1 MRRVLI
7 AIPISIFLVATGATV
22 AVGQE
27 EMVAGAGQAT
37 AAVDWL
43 QWELGPAGFLMTKDE
58 EKEWK
63 KITSEAQ
70 AKAFVDLFWARRNPD
85 PAQPFN
91 PFKAQ
96 FDSRVRYAD
105 DNFSYE
111 GKRGALSDRGRV
123 LIVMGPPHQAENR
136 APTETVERMDDQ
148 AFGSDEVRGNAAL
161 WLYDPSRLPPK
172 LKIKGT
178 QVLYVF
184 YEERLGT
191 NNYVLDRSHREAT
204 MGTRSLAK
212 APEVYVLHP
221 KLTTVPKPVAVPNAV
236 AANPAHLDWLAI
248 PSPPLN
254 EQAII
259 LAEPGVADAGH
270 RPWWLHIELPDDAP
284 KLDLLAGQVKTPDG
298 DVISTFEKAVTAVD
312 FQGHSFYHL
321 TFPLEAGSYMIEVVG
336 ASAGEPQL
344 VYAEDV
350 TVPEAA
356 EGTWLSEIIVG
367 LHAEQK
373 DDALLGSAYCLGRL
387 HVLPLTGTDVTRENE
402 ISYFGF
408 LVRPAES
415 SDGKVALS
423 SRAQLRR
430 DGRRFG
436 RPLDMPMEAVQVTD
450 DVFVYANSL
459 NLAALPETGEYILT
473 FEVSDPT
480 TELTVER
487 EVTLNVLE

>member
-1 MRRVLI
+1 MRRRFI
-7 AIPISIFLVATGATV
+7 AVPLFIFLVAAVATV

-27 EMVAGAGQAT
+27 EMVASAGQAT
-37 AAVDWL
+37 ATVDWL
-43 QWELGPAGFLMTKDE
+43 KWDLGPAGFLMTKDDK
-58 EKEWK
+58 KEWK

-70 AKAFVDLFWARRNPD
+70 AKAFVDLFWAKRNPD

-105 DNFSYE
+105 ENFSYE

-136 APTETVERMDDQ
+136 APTETVERMDDSS
-148 AFGSDEVRGNAAL
+148 FGSDEVRGNAAL
-161 WLYDPSRLPPK
+161 WLYDPSRLPPQM
-172 LKIKGT
+172 KIKGT
-178 QVLYVF
+178 QVLFVF

-191 NNYVLDRSHREAT
+191 NNFVLDRSHREAS

-221 KLTTVPKPVAVPNAV
+221 KLTAVPKPVAVPNAV
-236 AANPAHLDWLAI
+236 AANPAHLDWLATA
-248 PSPPLN
+248 SPPLN
-254 EQAII
+254 DQAII
-259 LAEPGVADAGH
+259 LAEPGVADADH

-284 KLDLLAGQVKTPDG
+284 KLDLLAGQVKDSEG
-298 DVISTFEKAVTAVD
+298 GVISTFEKPVAAVD

-321 TFPLEAGSYMIEVVG
+321 TFPLEAGNYTIEVVG

-344 VYAEDV
+344 VYAEEV
-350 TVPEAA
+350 TVPEAE
-356 EGTWLSEIIVG
+356 EGTWLSDIIVG

-373 DDALLGSAYCLGRL
+373 SDALLGSAYCLGLL
-387 HVLPLTGTDVTRENE
+387 HVLPLTGTDVTRKNE
-402 ISYFGF
+402 VSYFGF
-408 LVRPAES
+408 FVRPTES
-415 SDGKVALS
+415 SEGKAALT

-430 DGRRFG
+430 DGRRYG
-436 RPLDMPMEAVQVTD
+436 RPLDMPMEAVQVAD

-459 NLAALPETGEYILT
+459 NLAALPETGEFSLT
-473 FEVSDPT
+473 FEVTDPATET
-480 TELTVER
+480 TVSR